1 MIMKMRNFK
10 SSLSLLTVCAV
21 LIFLVFLSKP
31 AAANAGAGEPGDVKI
46 EEDLVTEIPA
56 NILNTR
62 MLKLDVKSYAGHVT
76 VAGKDPEGDYNT
88 HLFYW
93 FFESRNSQY
102 VPEEKK
108 KDIPL
113 VIWLNG
119 GPGGSSLLGLFME
132 NGPFRIQDDDTGTIV
147 PNPNSWNEEVHLLYW
162 DQPVGTGFSYSV
174 PGDRFAHSEKE
185 LSRQFY
191 LAIQGFLDRHEKEK
205 YRECPL
211 YITGESYCGKYI
223 PNMATEI
230 MDQNNDKDNEL
241 PGINLKGLA
250 IGDGWINPE
259 LQTGTQLDYA
269 FQMGFVDTFQ
279 EQEIM
284 KMYKTFSGLMK
295 EAKKQKKGSKKYRK
309 LMKKASC
316 WGNWVLERTLDCG
329 GNPDMYDVRGW
340 TDVSADLLTRYLNQ
354 AKYKNNPNPTVKE
367 CLHVPDSV
375 TWVTADDEGPVTE
388 ALAVD
393 AMADAAH
400 LLPALFE
407 NYRVLM
413 YTGNFDLICGFTGT
427 EYILWNLD
435 KFSPGKQQK
444 WVKGWLKGWRQQ
456 HRKVWVQP
464 PNQTL
469 GYIKHYENVTQV
481 NIPQAGHLVPIAQ
494 PVVSRTM
501 INKWIFKRPFAAYD
515 PLEKKLKCCEYVK
528 RKNCIK

>member
-1 MIMKMRNFK
+1 MMMRNFK
-10 SSLSLLTVCAV
+10 SFLSLLTLCVV
-21 LIFLVFLSKP
+21 LIFLVSLSKP
-31 AAANAGAGEPGDVKI
+31 AAANAEAGETDDVKI

-62 MLKLDVKSYAGHVT
+62 MLKLDVKSYAGHINVP
-76 VAGKDPEGDYNT
+76 GKDPEGDYNT

-132 NGPFRIQDDDTGTIV
+132 NGPFLIQDDDTGTIV
-147 PNPNSWNEEVHLLYW
+147 TNPNSWNEEVHLLYW

-174 PGDRFAHSEKE
+174 PEGRYAHSEAE

-191 LAIQGFLDRHEKEK
+191 LAIQGFLDRHQI
-205 YRECPL
+205 YRDCPL

-230 MDQNNDKDNEL
+230 MNRNGKLEKKEKD
-241 PGINLKGLA
+241 PRYINLQGLA

-259 LQTGTQLDYA
+259 LQTKTQLDYA

-295 EAKKQKKGSKKYRK
+295 DAKKQKKGSKKYRK
-309 LMKKASC
+309 LMKQASC
-316 WGNWVLERTLDCG
+316 WGNWVVERTLDCG

-354 AKYKNNPNPTVKE
+354 GKYKNNPNPTVKE
-367 CLHVPDSV
+367 CLHVDDSI

-388 ALAVD
+388 ALVDD

-400 LLPALFE
+400 LLPALFK

-435 KFSPGKQQK
+435 RFSPDRQQE
-444 WVKGWLKGWRQQ
+444 WVKRWLEKWRTL
-456 HRKVWVQP
+456 HRKVWVLP

-469 GYIKHYENVTQV
+469 GYIKHYDNVTQV

-494 PVVSRTM
+494 PEVSRTM
-501 INKWIFKRPFAAYD
+501 INNWIFKRPFPAYD
-515 PLEKKLKCCEYVK
+515 PLEKKLKCCKYVK
-528 RKNCIK
+528 RENCIK

>member
-1 MIMKMRNFK
+1 MRVKNFK
-10 SSLSLLTVCAV
+10 SSQFLAAVCVVLSL
-21 LIFLVFLSKP
+21 LVFLSKP
-31 AAANAGAGEPGDVKI
+31 AAANAGASEPGDVKPI
-46 EEDLVTEIPA
+46 KEIPA

-62 MLKLDVKSYAGHVT
+62 MLKLDVKSYAGHIKVP
-76 VAGKDPEGDYNT
+76 GKDPKGDYNT

-162 DQPVGTGFSYSV
+162 DQPVGTGFSYSI
-174 PGDRFAHSEKE
+174 PKKRYAHSEEE

-191 LAIQGFLDRHEKEK
+191 LAIQGFLDRHKKEK
-205 YRECPL
+205 YRDCPL

-230 MDQNNDKDNEL
+230 MKQNEKLKKKQKD
-241 PGINLKGLA
+241 PRYINLQGLA

-259 LQTGTQLDYA
+259 LQTKTQLEYA
-269 FQMGFVDTFQ
+269 FQMGFVDTYQ
-279 EQEIM
+279 KDRIM
-284 KMYKTFSGLMK
+284 KMYKTFSDLMK
-295 EAKKQKKGSKKYRK
+295 DAKKQKKGSKKYQK

-316 WGNWVLERTLDCG
+316 WGNWVVERTLDCG

-354 AKYKNNPNPTVKE
+354 VNYKNNPNPTVKK
-367 CLHVPDSV
+367 CLNVPDFV
-375 TWVTADDEGPVTE
+375 TWVTADDEGPVTK

-393 AMADAAH
+393 AMADAAY
-400 LLPALFE
+400 LLPALFK

-427 EYILWNLD
+427 EYFLWNLD
-435 KFSPGKQQK
+435 QFSPDSQQK

-456 HRKVWVQP
+456 HREVWVLP

-469 GYIKHYENVTQV
+469 GYSKHFDNVTQV

-494 PVVSRTM
+494 PEVSRAM
-501 INKWIFKRPFAAYD
+501 INNWIFKRPFPAYD

-528 RKNCIK
+528 LEDCIK

>member
-1 MIMKMRNFK
+1 MNIRNFK
-10 SSLSLLTVCAV
+10 LSLSLLTMCMV
-21 LIFLVFLSKP
+21 LIFLVSLSKT
-31 AAANAGAGEPGDVKI
+31 AAANAGTGEPGDVKI

-56 NILNTR
+56 NILNTQ
-62 MLKLDVKSYAGHVT
+62 MLKLDVKSYAGHINVP
-76 VAGKDPEGDYNT
+76 GKDPKGDYNT

-119 GPGGSSLLGLFME
+119 GPGGSSLLGLFLE
-132 NGPFRIQDDDTGTIV
+132 NGPFLIQDDDTGTIV
-147 PNPNSWNEEVHLLYW
+147 PNPNSWNEDVHLLYW

-174 PGDRFAHSEKE
+174 PKDRYAHSEKE

-191 LAIQGFLDRHEKEK
+191 LAIQGFLDRHRKEK

-230 MDQNNDKDNEL
+230 MIQNGKLEKKEKD
-241 PGINLKGLA
+241 PGYINLKGLA

-259 LQTGTQLDYA
+259 LQTKTQLDYA

-279 EQEIM
+279 KQEIM
-284 KMYKTFSGLMK
+284 KMYDKFSLLMR
-295 EAKKQKKGSKKYRK
+295 QKKMRE
-309 LMKKASC
+309 ASC
-316 WGNWVLERTLDCG
+316 WSNWILERTLDCG

-340 TDVSADLLTRYLNQ
+340 TDVSADLLTRYLDQ
-354 AKYKNNPNPTVKE
+354 GTYKNNPNPTVKE
-367 CLHVPDSV
+367 CLHVDDSV

-388 ALAVD
+388 ALVDD

-400 LLPALFE
+400 LLPALFK

-435 KFSPGKQQK
+435 RFSADNQQE
-444 WVKGWLKGWRQQ
+444 WVKGWLEKWRTL
-456 HRKVWVQP
+456 HRKVWVLP

-481 NIPQAGHLVPIAQ
+481 NIPRAGHLVPIAQ
-494 PVVSRTM
+494 PEVSRTM
-501 INKWIFKRPFAAYD
+501 INKWIFKRPFPAYD
-515 PLEKKLKCCEYVK
+515 PLEKKLKCCKYVK
-528 RKNCIK
+528 RDDCIK